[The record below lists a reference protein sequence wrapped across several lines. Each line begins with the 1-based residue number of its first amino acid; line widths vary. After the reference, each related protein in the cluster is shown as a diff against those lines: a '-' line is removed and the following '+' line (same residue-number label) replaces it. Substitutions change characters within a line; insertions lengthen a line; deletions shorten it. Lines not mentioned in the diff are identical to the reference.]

1 MARRWLVQLVIL
13 GFLAVQG
20 GLVVRAA
27 FFGGKLPWRMFSG
40 RTNADRYLMA
50 VAIGPTGQRTSI
62 PLERIFRY
70 ARGSTDLR
78 LPDNFRPLTD
88 DTDREARDRFARFLG
103 EWARGHDIPVASV
116 ELVWV
121 VVDVDTLRVR
131 ARSFVTVTM

>member
-1 MARRWLVQLVIL
+1 MAARRCWNCHEP
-13 GFLAVQG
+13 
-20 GLVVRAA
+20 RS
-27 FFGGKLPWRMFSG
+27 R
-40 RTNADRYLMA
+40 
-50 VAIGPTGQRTSI
+50 PTFSI
-62 PLERIFRY
+62 PRC
-70 ARGSTDLR
+70 STDLR